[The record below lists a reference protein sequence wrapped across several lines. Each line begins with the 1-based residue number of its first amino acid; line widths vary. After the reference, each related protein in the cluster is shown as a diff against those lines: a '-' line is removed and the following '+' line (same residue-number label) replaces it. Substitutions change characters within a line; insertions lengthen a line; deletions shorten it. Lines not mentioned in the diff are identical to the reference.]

1 MKKEKILLIIGMI
14 LALGLGFLIRGILP
28 ENDVDKAQIRAEIE
42 QEIREQVKQEIDA
55 KVLERLEYTL
65 FAGVLNQD
73 IQGIQDIFVK
83 QLTLTGKVVGRD
95 EEKREIKIKVMN
107 ELDLF
112 RGESFI
118 EFLFEQ
124 PHYFIKTVAITDD
137 TIFWG
142 GVEDDILN
150 FQDIVLGTRV
160 KVKTVQPF
168 KMGTQEVLIAK
179 HVVIFPTIDEAE
191 IPEEE

>member
-1 MKKEKILLIIGMI
+1 MKKEKILLIIGII

-65 FAGVLNQD
+65 PDLEFELQWLAGEIVD
-73 IQGIQDIFVK
+73 
-83 QLTLTGKVVGRD
+83 RD

-112 RGESFI
+112 RGENFN
-118 EFLFEQ
+118 EFLFDQ

-137 TIFWG
+137 TIFFG
-142 GVEDDILN
+142 RKVENDILN
-150 FQDIVLGTRV
+150 FQDIVLGTRINV
-160 KVKTVQPF
+160 RTVQPF
-168 KMGTQEVLIAK
+168 EMGTQETLTAK
-179 HVVIFPTIDEAE
+179 RVMIFPAFAIDDGE